1 MTGARI
7 DATIDGMEPVVLELP
22 FRGRWLTQNSPA
34 RRVPSHGTDLFG
46 VTYAIDFVAVDGRGR
61 SAPRTWRSFLTTEP
75 PDLFRGFGLPILAPA
90 GGVVVD
96 VHDGE
101 ADHEAR
107 RSQPTLLGYA
117 FTQTSRVRQGIGAI
131 AGNHVVIA
139 LSPSGPYVG
148 VVHLRRGSV
157 RVVPGEQVRA
167 GDQVGECGNSGNST
181 EPHVHVQATDSV
193 DWPVAR
199 GLPLAF
205 RGAGGETDGHVWLP
219 RDGEIVDG
227 G

>member
-1 MTGARI
+1 
-7 DATIDGMEPVVLELP
+7 MEPPVLLDLP

-34 RRVPSHGTDLFG
+34 RRVPSHGTHLFG
-46 VTYAIDFVAVDGRGR
+46 VTHAIDFVAVDGRGR
-61 SAPRTWRSFLTTEP
+61 SAPRTWRSWSTTES
-75 PDLFRGFGLPILAPA
+75 PDLFRGFGLPILAPDA
-90 GGVVVD
+90 GVVVE

-101 ADHEAR
+101 VDHDAR
-107 RSQPTLLGYA
+107 RYPPTLLRYA
-117 FTQTSRVRQGIGAI
+117 LTQASRVRQGIATI

-157 RVVPGEQVRA
+157 RVGLGDRVGA
-167 GDQVGECGNSGNST
+167 GDQLGECGNSGNST
-181 EPHVHVQATDSV
+181 EPPVHVQVTDST
-193 DWPVAR
+193 DWAVAR

-205 RGAGGETDGHVWLP
+205 RGLGSEAGGHGWLP
-219 RDGEIVDG
+219 REGEIVDG

>member
-1 MTGARI
+1 
-7 DATIDGMEPVVLELP
+7 MEPVVLELP

-46 VTYAIDFVAVDGRGR
+46 VTHAIDFVAVDGHGR
-61 SAPRTWRSFLTTEP
+61 SAPRTWRSLVTTESP
-75 PDLFRGFGLPILAPA
+75 HLFRGFGMPILAPV
-90 GGVVVD
+90 GGVVVE

-101 ADHEAR
+101 VDHEAR
-107 RSQPTLLGYA
+107 RSQPTLLRYA
-117 FTQTSRVRQGIGAI
+117 LTQAGRVRQGVDAI

-139 LSPSGPYVG
+139 LSSSGPYAG

-157 RVVPGEQVRA
+157 RVGPGDRVRA
-167 GDQVGECGNSGNST
+167 GDQIGECGNSGNST
-181 EPHVHVQATDSV
+181 EPHVHVQVTDSV
-193 DWPVAR
+193 DWAVAR

-205 RGAGGETDGHVWLP
+205 RAAGGEANDRVWLP
-219 RDGEIVDG
+219 REGEIVDG